1 MGENKINKLSNRVT
15 QKSQKY
21 PKTVAFLFDSL
32 NNLFNSFLQRLFQ
45 KNIFQDLIEEKK
57 LSNTTVSPYTA
68 RFVTILFLTLKR
80 HYVQLI
86 LGDKGQ

>member
-1 MGENKINKLSNRVT
+1 MGENKKINKLSNRVT

-21 PKTVAFLFDSL
+21 PIAFLFDSL

>member
-32 NNLFNSFLQRLFQ
+32 NSLFNSFLQRLFQ
-45 KNIFQDLIEEKK
+45 KNIFKDLIEEKK
-57 LSNTTVSPYTA
+57 LSNTKVSPYTQPG
-68 RFVTILFLTLKR
+68 LTR
-80 HYVQLI
+80 
-86 LGDKGQ
+86 